1 MFNPF
6 RRATPEEKERA
17 RLVALLAN
25 SRSTEGQLTDSVEQL
40 LYFTY
45 EVRGVTY
52 HAAQDVSAIEGAD
65 PGRFATLLG
74 PVTVRYSTSNPANS
88 MVLSQ
93 NWSGIDRNEIK
104 GNKNNAEPNA

>member
-1 MFNPF
+1 MFNLF
-6 RRATPEEKERA
+6 RRATPEEKERL
-17 RLVALLAN
+17 RLETLLKN
-25 SRSTEGQLTDSVEQL
+25 SRSIEGMLTDSVEHL

-65 PGRFATLLG
+65 PVRFGNLLG
-74 PVTVRYSTSNPANS
+74 PITVRYSTTNPANS

-93 NWSGIDRNEIK
+93 NWSGLERNEIK
-104 GNKNNAEPNA
+104 GTI